1 VRKKRLILG
10 YNKDTGRPVYIDEK
24 ERATHMQVIGSTGEG
39 KSKFLEHMIR
49 QDIINGNGLCLID
62 PHGHL
67 YNDLVTWCAS
77 KRLLDRGRPKRIV
90 LFDPA
95 EEKWTFGFNP
105 LQADLANLAFH
116 VDAMVKA
123 VAKVWGGENQDQ
135 TPLLKRCLRV
145 LFHALGERQL
155 SLLEAQ
161 HLVNPID
168 GRVRGYLTHELRD
181 KVIQQEW
188 DYFNRLKPRPFY
200 EEFGST
206 INRMMEFLSSPIIRS
221 IIGQLERVINFR
233 KVMDEGWVLLVNL
246 AASDRISED
255 NARLLGTLIVND
267 LFLRAKGRKKDS
279 RPFYLYI
286 DECALF
292 INEDIGRILDEGR
305 KFGLHQILAHQHLAQ
320 LKQAGEAVYHSV
332 MTDAKTKVVFGGL
345 DTEDA
350 RVLAEQLFLGEL
362 DMEEAKVKFNKP
374 VVVGYI
380 RSWLK
385 GYMESRSRS
394 AGSGRGS
401 GRAGGQGYGSSESV
415 TTLPA
420 GLLGDELMSMQTGSS
435 GFTSEQWSESDSR
448 FEGESEGEAWS
459 EHETLEPLLEER
471 PTKEYSLEEQIYKA
485 MALMVN
491 QPQRHAIIKLPKKK
505 ALFTQT
511 PFVKE
516 GYARAERVRSF
527 KEQCFSLTDFVQ
539 PRALIEDQL
548 ARRSEQLE
556 NEARLALL
564 PPEEPESFRE

>member
-1 VRKKRLILG
+1 MRQKRLILG
-10 YNKDTGRPVYIDEK
+10 YNKDTGQPVYIDEK
-24 ERATHMQVIGSTGEG
+24 ERSTHMQVIGSTGEG

-49 QDIINGNGLCLID
+49 QDIMNGNGLCLID

-67 YNDLVTWCAS
+67 YHDLVTWCAS
-77 KRLLDRGRPKRIV
+77 KRLLDRDRPKKIV
-90 LFDPA
+90 LFDPT
-95 EEKWTFGFNP
+95 EEAWTFGFNP
-105 LQADLANLAFH
+105 LQADVANLAFH

-123 VAKVWGGENQDQ
+123 VAKVWGGEDQDQ

-168 GRVRGYLTHELRD
+168 SRIRGYLTQNLRD

-221 IIGQLERVINFR
+221 IIGQLEKVINFR
-233 KVMDEGWVLLVNL
+233 QVMDEGWVMLVNL

-267 LFLRAKGRKKDS
+267 LFLRAKGRAKGS

-350 RVLAEQLFLGEL
+350 RVLAEQIFLGEL
-362 DMEEAKVKFNKP
+362 DLEEAKVKFNKP

-385 GYMESRSRS
+385 GYLESRSRS

-420 GLLGDELMSMQTGSS
+420 GLLGDEVMSMQTGSS

-448 FEGESEGEAWS
+448 FEGEGESEAWS
-459 EHETLEPLLEER
+459 EHETREPVLEER
-471 PTKEYSLEEQIYKA
+471 PTKEYSLEEQIHKA

-491 QPQRHAIIKLPKKK
+491 QPQRHAIIKLAKEK
-505 ALFTQT
+505 ARFTET

-516 GYARAERVRSF
+516 GYARAERVRNF
-527 KEQCFSLTDFVQ
+527 KEQCFGLTDFVQ

-548 ARRSEQLE
+548 TRRAEQLE

-564 PPEEPESFRE
+564 PPDDPKSFRE